1 MKRTGDLY
9 TYEKGGA
16 RYFKPIWEDE
26 NGKRFIKTGGKL
38 VEVIK
43 VSSGSMVYYTIKQA

>member
-1 MKRTGDLY
+1 MKRTGDQY
-9 TYEKGGA
+9 TYEKRGKH
-16 RYFKPIWEDE
+16 YFQPIWEDK

-43 VSSGSMVYYTIKQA
+43 VSNGSMVYYTIKQA

>member
-1 MKRTGDLY
+1 VKRTGDQY
-9 TYEKGGA
+9 TYIDGNK
-16 RYFKPIWEDE
+16 RIFKPIWEDE
-26 NGKRFIKTGGKL
+26 NGKKFIKTGGKL